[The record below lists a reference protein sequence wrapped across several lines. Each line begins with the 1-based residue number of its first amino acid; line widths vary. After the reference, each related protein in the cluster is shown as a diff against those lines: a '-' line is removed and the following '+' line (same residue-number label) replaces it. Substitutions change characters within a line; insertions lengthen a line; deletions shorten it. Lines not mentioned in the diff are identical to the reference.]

1 MLNVVVIELFSIHCT
16 RYISCVVQLLPN
28 NASNMEGVFV
38 FSGVASALASS
49 TTRALFEV
57 MIAAATIASDY
68 GFHHILFLTDSRNAA

>member
-1 MLNVVVIELFSIHCT
+1 M
-16 RYISCVVQLLPN
+16 QLLPN